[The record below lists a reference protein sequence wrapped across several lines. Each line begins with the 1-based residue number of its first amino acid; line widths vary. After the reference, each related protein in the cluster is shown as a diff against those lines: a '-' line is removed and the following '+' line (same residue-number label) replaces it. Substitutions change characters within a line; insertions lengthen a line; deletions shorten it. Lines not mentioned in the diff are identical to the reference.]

1 VNVEAAPLWTRAPS
15 RSQGWGIA
23 AVVIAGSVATAAA
36 VVVGDGNLAV
46 AVAPVLGVLLLG
58 ALWLAPLRLPLFAL
72 TLLVLGTDA
81 TSDGPWDS
89 PLAPLGRLLT
99 HNLNKSVPIEA
110 LSIPLMALA
119 LVYLL
124 LLHLYREAALSRI
137 DRSHALGLASP
148 LRVGLACSFLTV
160 IVEIAYGSRADGNL
174 QMAKIQVQTFV
185 LLLLTAYL
193 MGMSLRGVRDYRILG
208 RLVVAAACSKALMV
222 IWVHWGLAA
231 DKGWEVAT
239 THGDS
244 LLFCSASVLLLARL
258 LEQPTRRHAGWAVVL
273 LPLFLIAMVGNNRRL
288 AWVEI
293 AAAITL
299 LYVVSRRSRVKR
311 LLTRAV
317 IYAIPLLV
325 LYVAVGWNSN
335 SRIFA
340 PVRTYRSVG
349 DGNVDPSTL
358 FRDLENY
365 NLLQTLRS
373 NPILGTGFGHPFT
386 EYVVLPDISFYK
398 EYHYMPHNSVLGLWT
413 YTGWLGFSGLSIA
426 LVAGVLCAARSYRVA
441 TKPEHRVAALAS
453 MAIVLIYLVQCWG
466 DIGFSEKEGIFL
478 VGSAL
483 AVMGQLPIAT
493 GAWATVRETKFARA
507 A

>member
-15 RSQGWGIA
+15 QSHGWGIA

-72 TLLVLGTDA
+72 TVLVLGTDA

-89 PLAPLGRLLT
+89 PLASVGRLLT

-124 LLHLYREAALSRI
+124 LLHLYREASLSRI

-160 IVEIAYGSRADGNL
+160 IAEIAYGSRADGNL

-185 LLLLTAYL
+185 LLLLTTYL

-222 IWVHWGLAA
+222 IWVHWGVAA

-244 LLFCSASVLLLARL
+244 LLFSSASVLLLARL

-273 LPLFLIAMVGNNRRL
+273 LPLFLI
-288 AWVEI
+288 
-293 AAAITL
+293 
-299 LYVVSRRSRVKR
+299 
-311 LLTRAV
+311 
-317 IYAIPLLV
+317 
-325 LYVAVGWNSN
+325 VAHE
-335 SRIFA
+335 A
-340 PVRTYRSVG
+340 PAHKS
-349 DGNVDPSTL
+349 
-358 FRDLENY
+358 RDLRHPASHALCRGRLEFKFSNFRTCSD
-365 NLLQTLRS
+365 LPLGRRRQRRPLDSFSGSRKLQSAANAAVESDSGHWLRS
-373 NPILGTGFGHPFT
+373 PLHRIR
-386 EYVVLPDISFYK
+386 S
-398 EYHYMPHNSVLGLWT
+398 S
-413 YTGWLGFSGLSIA
+413 
-426 LVAGVLCAARSYRVA
+426 AR
-441 TKPEHRVAALAS
+441 HL
-453 MAIVLIYLVQCWG
+453 LL
-466 DIGFSEKEGIFL
+466 
-478 VGSAL
+478 
-483 AVMGQLPIAT
+483 
-493 GAWATVRETKFARA
+493 
-507 A
+507 